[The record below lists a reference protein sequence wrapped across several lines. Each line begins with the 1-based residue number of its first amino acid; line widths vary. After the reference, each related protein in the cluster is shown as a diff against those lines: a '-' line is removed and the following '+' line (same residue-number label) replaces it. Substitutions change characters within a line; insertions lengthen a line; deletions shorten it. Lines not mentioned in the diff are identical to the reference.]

1 MGNVNRER
9 LLELLTYNIDP
20 KLRDDKD
27 AFNRAVIKNFE
38 EMDEYLKLSVV
49 DGVLRSLE
57 CNATELVAQAIA
69 EEEYRLKRWL
79 FKAMA
84 IFAFVSILYSLTL
97 IRLVDKFFGYNGQS
111 VPEDIFTVI
120 KLLFSS

>member
-57 CNATELVAQAIA
+57 CDATELVAQAIA

-97 IRLVDKFFGYNGQS
+97 IRIVDKFFRYNGQS

>member
-27 AFNRAVIKNFE
+27 AFNRAIIKNFE

-49 DGVLRSLE
+49 DGVLRILE
-57 CNATELVAQAIA
+57 SDASELVAQAIA

-79 FKAMA
+79 FKAMT
-84 IFAFVSILYSLTL
+84 IFVFVSILYSLTL
-97 IRLVDKFFGYNGQS
+97 VRLVDKFFEYNGKS

-120 KLLFSS
+120 KLLFG

>member
-57 CNATELVAQAIA
+57 CDATELVAQAIA

-79 FKAMA
+79 FRAMA

-97 IRLVDKFFGYNGQS
+97 IRIVDKFFGYNGQS

-120 KLLFSS
+120 KLLFQ